1 MKWKS
6 CIFAFVPATVVAIA
20 VVAFAT
26 PAHTFHTSLMQVEYN
41 EKEQLVEISLQVFT
55 HDLEN
60 VLTRRSGHDVRL
72 DKTPEAAQLTL
83 AYLNETI
90 NLKNRDGRVKTLS
103 WVGMEPQADAVWLY
117 VETKMP
123 EGFDGVQ
130 VRDRIFFEVLDDQ
143 VNLVHIKHDEKKYD
157 LVFKPG
163 DDFKAITQTPRGV
176 K

>member
-1 MKWKS
+1 MKRRS
-6 CIFAFVPATVVAIA
+6 YIFTFVPACVLALA
-20 VVAFAT
+20 VVAYAA

-60 VLTRRSGHDVRL
+60 VLSRRSGKNVRL
-72 DKTPEAAQLTL
+72 DKTPQAPQLTL

-90 NLKNRDGRVKTLS
+90 NLKNRDGQVKTLS

-117 VETKMP
+117 VETKMS
-123 EGFDGVQ
+123 EGLDGAQ
-130 VRDRIFFEVLDDQ
+130 VRNRIFFDLLDDQ

-157 LVFKPG
+157 LVFKLG
-163 DDFKAITQTPRGV
+163 DDFKAITPTQRDV

>member
-1 MKWKS
+1 MNGKS
-6 CIFAFVPATVVAIA
+6 YIFAIVPALVLALVVVAH
-20 VVAFAT
+20 T
-26 PAHTFHTSLMQVEYN
+26 SPAHTFHTSLMQVEYN
-41 EKEQLVEISLQVFT
+41 EKEQLVEISLQVFI

-60 VLTRRSGHDVRL
+60 VLSRRSGHDVRL

-90 NLKNRDGRVKTLS
+90 NLKNRDGQVKTLS

-130 VRDRIFFEVLDDQ
+130 VRDRMLFEMLDDQ
-143 VNLVHIKHDEKKYD
+143 VNRVHIKYDEKKCD

-163 DDFKAITQTPRGV
+163 DNFKAIVPNTLGG